1 MVLKSLG
8 RVWKKIGVPDFPL
21 VFNQKKIKKVI
32 KKHGITKEELLDL
45 PVDICNPYM
54 IFRSKTD
61 SRSFVAV
68 LKNTLSPLIAVVLPL
83 DDDDE
88 ARNIIKSFYWKDKD
102 FIERETKEKRL
113 LYKKSEATNDDA
125 LIAESPITSDR
136 NIVKKYYLYLFNDV

>member
-8 RVWKKIGVPDFPL
+8 HVWKKIGVPDFPL

-32 KKHGITKEELLDL
+32 KKHRISEEELLDL

-61 SRSFVAV
+61 YRSFVAV
-68 LKNTLSPLIAVVLPL
+68 LKNTSSPLIAVVLPL
-83 DDDDE
+83 DDEDE

-113 LYKKSEATNDDA
+113 IYKKSEETNDDA
-125 LIAESPITSDR
+125 LIAESPIASDR